1 MPLTVMHI
9 DDETD
14 IREVAAFALEL
25 DSDLALISVGS
36 GAEALAHLETGPAPD
51 IILLDVMMPSMDGPS
66 VLARLREIE
75 GLEKTPV
82 VFMTARAQ
90 SEEVERLKALGAI
103 GVVVKPFDPMTLA
116 RQLRD
121 ILAAADA

>member
-1 MPLTVMHI
+1 MPLTVMHV
-9 DDETD
+9 DDEPD

-25 DSDLALISVGS
+25 DPDLALTSVAS
-36 GAEALAHLETGPAPD
+36 GAEAMVQLETGPAPD

-66 VLARLREIE
+66 VLVRLREIS

-90 SEEVERLKALGAI
+90 SEEVERLMALGAI